1 MTSNIYYVIYHRKIF
16 IFVFSINIMTTVEE
30 HEKIIKEFLDD
41 INEKIRANLLIERQ
55 KIIGFAASE
64 AAVNLFA
71 LLLRKKALVEPG
83 FNANHRFFA
92 SQRIAEKRFMKL
104 DIPKKGEL
112 INLLIDQESYR
123 NKLCYGKDKKANL
136 VNFAIENLFKI
147 KNLIDSVLEEKNDR
161 TG

>member
-1 MTSNIYYVIYHRKIF
+1 
-16 IFVFSINIMTTVEE
+16 MTTVEE

-123 NKLCYGKDKKANL
+123 NKLCYGKSKDEKIVQDA
-136 VNFAIENLFKI
+136 I
-147 KNLIDSVLEEKNDR
+147 KNIFEIKHLVEKK
-161 TG
+161 